1 MITITASVVTLGCR
15 LNQADSALL
24 CDRLRRCGFQ
34 IVDEDYEESPNLVI
48 VNSCTVTATAARK
61 TRQLLTSI
69 RHKHPYAYIILTGC
83 AAEVDEELKEDSDFD
98 ILLTKAEKKNLESI
112 LERRFNIQHH
122 DYKPSETVDETVFK
136 EDAVAYFPFK
146 SRANLKI
153 QEGCNNFCTYCIVP
167 YARGRERSRDVEEIM
182 ADFKQLLEA
191 GFHEIVITGVNV
203 CNYNCGGLDLVGLL
217 EKLIAVEGD
226 FRIRLG
232 STEPG
237 EILPRVID
245 LMASTPKICDF
256 LHLPLQAG
264 TDEILKAMGRKY
276 TLAEYKSMID
286 CARSK
291 MPHIHIGSDLI
302 VGFPGETAELFEQ
315 SCEFVKSM
323 HFANLHV
330 FPFSPRKG
338 TKAEK
343 LPGRIPVEEM
353 VRRVEATKPIKAAC
367 AAEFAKSLIG
377 TELSVLFERTL
388 ANNGYE
394 GWSSNYVKVRTRSP
408 KSILKE
414 IHTVKVNARNDENIL
429 SGKLMN

>member
-1 MITITASVVTLGCR
+1 MVQIVTLGCR
-15 LNQADSALL
+15 INSYESEVLKEKLSGLDNLIIVNTCAVTGEAERQ
-24 CDRLRRCGFQ
+24 CRQTIRKLRRENPDAR
-34 IVDEDYEESPNLVI
+34 IVV
-48 VNSCTVTATAARK
+48 
-61 TRQLLTSI
+61 
-69 RHKHPYAYIILTGC
+69 TGC
-83 AAEVDEELKEDSDFD
+83 AAQVAPQKFAEMPEVDLVLGNRE
-98 ILLTKAEKKNLESI
+98 KAEIEKYISAPLEEKTI
-112 LERRFNIQHH
+112 VGDIFNYDSYDKYLITGFEGRQRAFVQIQ
-122 DYKPSETVDETVFK
+122 
-136 EDAVAYFPFK
+136 
-146 SRANLKI
+146 
-153 QEGCNNFCTYCIVP
+153 QGCNHRCTYCIVP

-394 GWSSNYVKVRTRSP
+394 GWSSNYVKVRTRSQ

-414 IHTVKVNARNDENIL
+414 IHTVKVNAGNDENIL

>member
-414 IHTVKVNARNDENIL
+414 IHTVKVNAGNDENIL
-429 SGKLMN
+429 SGKLMT

>member
-1 MITITASVVTLGCR
+1 MIAITASVVTLGCR

-34 IVDEDYEESPNLVI
+34 IVDEDYEESPNLVVI
-48 VNSCTVTATAARK
+48 NSCTVTATAARK

-83 AAEVDEELKEDSDFD
+83 AAEVDEDMKENSDCD
-98 ILLTKAEKKNLESI
+98 ILLPRAEKKNLESI

-122 DYKPSETVDETVFK
+122 DYKPSDTGDETIFK
-136 EDAVAYFPFK
+136 EDAFAYFPFK
-146 SRANLKI
+146 SRANLKV
-153 QEGCNNFCTYCIVP
+153 QEGCDNYCSYCIVP
-167 YARGRERSRDVEEIM
+167 FARGHERSRDPEETM
-182 ADFKQLLEA
+182 EDFRRMLDA
-191 GFHEIVITGVNV
+191 GFHEIVLTGVNV
-203 CNYNCGGLDLVGLL
+203 CNYRCGKLDLVGLL
-217 EKLIAVEGD
+217 EKLLAVEGN

-237 EILPRVID
+237 EILPRLID
-245 LMASTPKICDF
+245 LMASSDRICDF

-264 TDEILKAMGRKY
+264 TNKILKAMGRKY
-276 TLAEYKSMID
+276 TREEYRDMVEY
-286 CARSK
+286 ARSK

-302 VGFPGETAELFEQ
+302 VGFPGETPELFEE

-343 LPGRIPVEEM
+343 LPGRISVDEM
-353 VRRVEATKPIKAAC
+353 VRRVEVTKPLKSAC

-377 TELSVLFERTL
+377 TEQKVLFERTL
-388 ANNGYE
+388 TNNGYE

-408 KSILKE
+408 KNILKE
-414 IHTVKVNARNDENIL
+414 IHTIRINAGNEENIL
-429 SGKLMN
+429 SGKLIS

>member
-122 DYKPSETVDETVFK
+122 DYKPSETADETVFK

-217 EKLIAVEGD
+217 EKLIAIEGD

-414 IHTVKVNARNDENIL
+414 IHTVKVNAGNDENIL

>member
-276 TLAEYKSMID
+276 TLEEYKSMID

-414 IHTVKVNARNDENIL
+414 IHTVKVNAGNDENIL

>member
-414 IHTVKVNARNDENIL
+414 IHTVKVNAGNDENIL

>member
-122 DYKPSETVDETVFK
+122 DYKPSETADETVFK

-203 CNYNCGGLDLVGLL
+203 CTYNCGGLDLVGLL

-414 IHTVKVNARNDENIL
+414 IHTVKVNAGNDENIL

>member
-122 DYKPSETVDETVFK
+122 DYKPSETADETVFK

-237 EILPRVID
+237 EILPRLID

-276 TLAEYKSMID
+276 TLAEYKSVID

-394 GWSSNYVKVRTRSP
+394 GWSSNYVKVRARSP

-414 IHTVKVNARNDENIL
+414 IHTVKVNAGNDENIL

>member
-203 CNYNCGGLDLVGLL
+203 CNYNCGDLDLVGLL

-414 IHTVKVNARNDENIL
+414 IHTVKVNAGNDENIL

>member
-330 FPFSPRKG
+330 YPFSPRKG

-414 IHTVKVNARNDENIL
+414 IHTVKVNAGNDENIL

>member
-122 DYKPSETVDETVFK
+122 DYKPSETADETVFK

-394 GWSSNYVKVRTRSP
+394 GWSSNYVKVRARSP

-414 IHTVKVNARNDENIL
+414 IHTVKVNAGNDENIL

>member
-256 LHLPLQAG
+256 LPLPLQAG

-414 IHTVKVNARNDENIL
+414 IHTVKVNAGNDENIL

>member
-98 ILLTKAEKKNLESI
+98 ILLTKAEKKNLESS

-414 IHTVKVNARNDENIL
+414 IHTVKVNAGNDENIL

>member
-1 MITITASVVTLGCR
+1 
-15 LNQADSALL
+15 
-24 CDRLRRCGFQ
+24 
-34 IVDEDYEESPNLVI
+34 
-48 VNSCTVTATAARK
+48 
-61 TRQLLTSI
+61 
-69 RHKHPYAYIILTGC
+69 
-83 AAEVDEELKEDSDFD
+83 
-98 ILLTKAEKKNLESI
+98 
-112 LERRFNIQHH
+112 
-122 DYKPSETVDETVFK
+122 
-136 EDAVAYFPFK
+136 
-146 SRANLKI
+146 
-153 QEGCNNFCTYCIVP
+153 
-167 YARGRERSRDVEEIM
+167 M

-414 IHTVKVNARNDENIL
+414 IHTVKVNAGNDENIL

>member
-302 VGFPGETAELFEQ
+302 VGFPGETAEL
-315 SCEFVKSM
+315 SS
-323 HFANLHV
+323 
-330 FPFSPRKG
+330 SP
-338 TKAEK
+338 A
-343 LPGRIPVEEM
+343 
-353 VRRVEATKPIKAAC
+353 
-367 AAEFAKSLIG
+367 
-377 TELSVLFERTL
+377 
-388 ANNGYE
+388 
-394 GWSSNYVKVRTRSP
+394 SS
-408 KSILKE
+408 
-414 IHTVKVNARNDENIL
+414 
-429 SGKLMN
+429 

>member
-167 YARGRERSRDVEEIM
+167 YARGRERSRDVEEFM

-414 IHTVKVNARNDENIL
+414 IHTVKVNAGNDENIL

>member
-217 EKLIAVEGD
+217 QKLIAVEGD

-414 IHTVKVNARNDENIL
+414 IHTVKVNAGNDENIL

>member
-34 IVDEDYEESPNLVI
+34 IVDENYEESPNLVI

-122 DYKPSETVDETVFK
+122 DYKPSETADETVFK

-237 EILPRVID
+237 EILPRLID

-276 TLAEYKSMID
+276 TLAEYKSVID

-414 IHTVKVNARNDENIL
+414 IHTVKVNAGNDENIL

>member
-69 RHKHPYAYIILTGC
+69 LHKHPYAYIILTGC

-414 IHTVKVNARNDENIL
+414 IHTVKVNAGNDENIL

>member
-203 CNYNCGGLDLVGLL
+203 CNYNCGGLDLAGLL

-394 GWSSNYVKVRTRSP
+394 GWSSNYVKVRTRSQ

-414 IHTVKVNARNDENIL
+414 IHTVKVNAGNDENIL

>member
-394 GWSSNYVKVRTRSP
+394 GWSSNYIKVRTRSP

-414 IHTVKVNARNDENIL
+414 IHTVKVNAGNDENIL

>member
-343 LPGRIPVEEM
+343 LPGRMPVEEM

-414 IHTVKVNARNDENIL
+414 IHTVKVNAGNDENIL

>member
-122 DYKPSETVDETVFK
+122 DYKPSETVDDTVGA
-136 EDAVAYFPFK
+136 EVVAAFL
-146 SRANLKI
+146 NL
-153 QEGCNNFCTYCIVP
+153 QVCAALE
-167 YARGRERSRDVEEIM
+167 REISDVEEIM

-414 IHTVKVNARNDENIL
+414 IHTVKVNAGNDENIL

>member
-122 DYKPSETVDETVFK
+122 DYKPSETADETVFK

-291 MPHIHIGSDLI
+291 MPHIHICSDLI
-302 VGFPGETAELFEQ
+302 VGFPDETAELFDQ
-315 SCEFVKSM
+315 SCDILKSM

-330 FPFSPRKG
+330 FTFSPRKG
-338 TKAEK
+338 TEAEK

-414 IHTVKVNARNDENIL
+414 IHTVKVNAGNDENIL

>member
-203 CNYNCGGLDLVGLL
+203 CNYNCGGRDLVGLL

-323 HFANLHV
+323 HFAKLHV

-408 KSILKE
+408 NSILKE
-414 IHTVKVNARNDENIL
+414 IHTVKVNAGNDENIL

>member
-153 QEGCNNFCTYCIVP
+153 QEGCNNFCT
-167 YARGRERSRDVEEIM
+167 
-182 ADFKQLLEA
+182 
-191 GFHEIVITGVNV
+191 
-203 CNYNCGGLDLVGLL
+203 
-217 EKLIAVEGD
+217 
-226 FRIRLG
+226 
-232 STEPG
+232 
-237 EILPRVID
+237 
-245 LMASTPKICDF
+245 
-256 LHLPLQAG
+256 
-264 TDEILKAMGRKY
+264 
-276 TLAEYKSMID
+276 
-286 CARSK
+286 
-291 MPHIHIGSDLI
+291 
-302 VGFPGETAELFEQ
+302 
-315 SCEFVKSM
+315 
-323 HFANLHV
+323 
-330 FPFSPRKG
+330 
-338 TKAEK
+338 
-343 LPGRIPVEEM
+343 
-353 VRRVEATKPIKAAC
+353 
-367 AAEFAKSLIG
+367 
-377 TELSVLFERTL
+377 
-388 ANNGYE
+388 
-394 GWSSNYVKVRTRSP
+394 
-408 KSILKE
+408 
-414 IHTVKVNARNDENIL
+414 
-429 SGKLMN
+429 

>member
-256 LHLPLQAG
+256 LHLQLQAG

-414 IHTVKVNARNDENIL
+414 IHTVKVNAGNDENIL

>member
-122 DYKPSETVDETVFK
+122 DYKPSETADETVFK

-237 EILPRVID
+237 EILPRLID

-276 TLAEYKSMID
+276 TLAEYKSVID

-414 IHTVKVNARNDENIL
+414 IHTVKVNAGNDENIL

>member
-343 LPGRIPVEEM
+343 LPERIPVEEM

-414 IHTVKVNARNDENIL
+414 IHTVKVNAGNDENIL

>member
-98 ILLTKAEKKNLESI
+98 ILLTKAEKKNLEAI

-122 DYKPSETVDETVFK
+122 DYKPSETADETIFK

-167 YARGRERSRDVEEIM
+167 YARGSERSRDAEEIM

-203 CNYNCGGLDLVGLL
+203 CNYKCGGLDLVGLL

-237 EILPRVID
+237 EILPRLID

-264 TDEILKAMGRKY
+264 TDEILRAMGRKY
-276 TLAEYKSMID
+276 TLAEYRSAVD
-286 CARSK
+286 YARSK

-315 SCEFVKSM
+315 SCDFVKSM
-323 HFANLHV
+323 RFANLHV

-343 LPGRIPVEEM
+343 LPGRIPVDEM

-377 TELSVLFERTL
+377 AELSVLFERTL

-408 KSILKE
+408 KSLLKE
-414 IHTVKVNARNDENIL
+414 IHTVKVNAGNDENIL

>member
-48 VNSCTVTATAARK
+48 VHSCTVTATAARK

-414 IHTVKVNARNDENIL
+414 IHTVKVNAGNDENIL

>member
-353 VRRVEATKPIKAAC
+353 VRRVEATKLIKAAC

-414 IHTVKVNARNDENIL
+414 IHTVKVNAGNDENIL

>member
-122 DYKPSETVDETVFK
+122 DYKPSETADETVFK

-167 YARGRERSRDVEEIM
+167 SARGRERSRDVEEIM

-414 IHTVKVNARNDENIL
+414 IHTVKVNAGNDENIL

>member
-122 DYKPSETVDETVFK
+122 DYKPSETADETVFK

-414 IHTVKVNARNDENIL
+414 IHTVKVNAGNDENIL

>member
-98 ILLTKAEKKNLESI
+98 ILLTKAEKKNLEAI

-122 DYKPSETVDETVFK
+122 DYKPSETVDETIFK

-167 YARGRERSRDVEEIM
+167 YARGSERSRDAEEIM

-203 CNYNCGGLDLVGLL
+203 CNYKCGGLDLVGLL

-237 EILPRVID
+237 EILPRLID

-264 TDEILKAMGRKY
+264 TDEILRAMGRKY
-276 TLAEYKSMID
+276 TLAEYRSAVD
-286 CARSK
+286 YARSK

-302 VGFPGETAELFEQ
+302 VGFPGETAERFEQ
-315 SCEFVKSM
+315 SCDFVKSM
-323 HFANLHV
+323 RFANLHV

-343 LPGRIPVEEM
+343 LPGRIPVDEM

-377 TELSVLFERTL
+377 AELSVLFERTL

-408 KSILKE
+408 KSLLKE
-414 IHTVKVNARNDENIL
+414 IHTVKVNAGNDENIL

>member
-245 LMASTPKICDF
+245 LMASTPKLCDF

-414 IHTVKVNARNDENIL
+414 IHTVKVNAGNDENIL

>member
-367 AAEFAKSLIG
+367 PRTMSKS
-377 TELSVLFERTL
+377 VHAHRK
-388 ANNGYE
+388 A
-394 GWSSNYVKVRTRSP
+394 SSR
-408 KSILKE
+408 KSI
-414 IHTVKVNARNDENIL
+414 R
-429 SGKLMN
+429 

>member
-353 VRRVEATKPIKAAC
+353 VRRVEAIKPIKAAC

-414 IHTVKVNARNDENIL
+414 IHTVKVNAGNDENIL

>member
-1 MITITASVVTLGCR
+1 MCIR
-15 LNQADSALL
+15 
-24 CDRLRRCGFQ
+24 DR
-34 IVDEDYEESPNLVI
+34 
-48 VNSCTVTATAARK
+48 
-61 TRQLLTSI
+61 
-69 RHKHPYAYIILTGC
+69 
-83 AAEVDEELKEDSDFD
+83 
-98 ILLTKAEKKNLESI
+98 
-112 LERRFNIQHH
+112 
-122 DYKPSETVDETVFK
+122 
-136 EDAVAYFPFK
+136 
-146 SRANLKI
+146 
-153 QEGCNNFCTYCIVP
+153 
-167 YARGRERSRDVEEIM
+167 
-182 ADFKQLLEA
+182 
-191 GFHEIVITGVNV
+191 
-203 CNYNCGGLDLVGLL
+203 
-217 EKLIAVEGD
+217 
-226 FRIRLG
+226 
-232 STEPG
+232 
-237 EILPRVID
+237 
-245 LMASTPKICDF
+245 
-256 LHLPLQAG
+256 
-264 TDEILKAMGRKY
+264 LKAMGRKY

-414 IHTVKVNARNDENIL
+414 IHTVKVNAGNDENIL